1 MGSGTGERITKR
13 DGRTVIEGTIQDITE
28 RKETEI
34 QLRKLSNIIEQAP
47 LSIVIT
53 DLQGTIEYVNPR
65 FTEVT
70 GYSREEAVGQNPRVL
85 KSGKIPDE
93 VYREMWETLL
103 QGQIWNGELINK
115 RKNGEIFLE
124 NSTISPIL
132 DTHGTITH
140 YAALKDDITARKRS
154 ETIAAEKLAE
164 EKKISEMKT
173 RFISAASHQFRTP
186 MATAMGSVEIL
197 ANHLDRLK
205 PGKRK
210 ALFDR
215 INTSLNRMTTTLD
228 DVLLLNRIDAK
239 RVEVQPMSFNPRLL
253 INDVIDGI
261 RMGDSDHHRFE
272 FSDQSKVETFISDT
286 QILQHILDNLLTNAA
301 RYSPAGSVITVQLR
315 ADARKLQL
323 IVTDQGIGIPP
334 DDRDRIFEP
343 FERGSNIGDIK
354 GHGLGLN
361 IVKRMTDRLGGTI
374 AVECPKSGGSSFT
387 LSIPQM
393 AAF

>member
-1 MGSGTGERITKR
+1 M
-13 DGRTVIEGTIQDITE
+13 
-28 RKETEI
+28 
-34 QLRKLSNIIEQAP
+34 
-47 LSIVIT
+47 
-53 DLQGTIEYVNPR
+53 
-65 FTEVT
+65 
-70 GYSREEAVGQNPRVL
+70 
-85 KSGKIPDE
+85 
-93 VYREMWETLL
+93 
-103 QGQIWNGELINK
+103 
-115 RKNGEIFLE
+115 
-124 NSTISPIL
+124 
-132 DTHGTITH
+132 
-140 YAALKDDITARKRS
+140 
-154 ETIAAEKLAE
+154 
-164 EKKISEMKT
+164 
-173 RFISAASHQFRTP
+173 
-186 MATAMGSVEIL
+186 
-197 ANHLDRLK
+197 
-205 PGKRK
+205 
-210 ALFDR
+210 
-215 INTSLNRMTTTLD
+215 LD

>member
-1 MGSGTGERITKR
+1 
-13 DGRTVIEGTIQDITE
+13 
-28 RKETEI
+28 
-34 QLRKLSNIIEQAP
+34 
-47 LSIVIT
+47 
-53 DLQGTIEYVNPR
+53 
-65 FTEVT
+65 
-70 GYSREEAVGQNPRVL
+70 
-85 KSGKIPDE
+85 
-93 VYREMWETLL
+93 
-103 QGQIWNGELINK
+103 
-115 RKNGEIFLE
+115 
-124 NSTISPIL
+124 
-132 DTHGTITH
+132 
-140 YAALKDDITARKRS
+140 
-154 ETIAAEKLAE
+154 
-164 EKKISEMKT
+164 
-173 RFISAASHQFRTP
+173 

-215 INTSLNRMTTTLD
+215 INTSLNRMTTMLD

>member
-1 MGSGTGERITKR
+1 
-13 DGRTVIEGTIQDITE
+13 
-28 RKETEI
+28 
-34 QLRKLSNIIEQAP
+34 
-47 LSIVIT
+47 
-53 DLQGTIEYVNPR
+53 
-65 FTEVT
+65 
-70 GYSREEAVGQNPRVL
+70 
-85 KSGKIPDE
+85 
-93 VYREMWETLL
+93 
-103 QGQIWNGELINK
+103 
-115 RKNGEIFLE
+115 
-124 NSTISPIL
+124 
-132 DTHGTITH
+132 
-140 YAALKDDITARKRS
+140 
-154 ETIAAEKLAE
+154 
-164 EKKISEMKT
+164 
-173 RFISAASHQFRTP
+173 
-186 MATAMGSVEIL
+186 MGSVEIL

-215 INTSLNRMTTTLD
+215 INTSLNRMTTMLD

-272 FSDQSKVETFISDT
+272 FSDQSKVETIISDT